1 MKRQSNRLNALQ
13 VAKLKTQGRYPDG
26 GNLYLQVS
34 ESGSKSWLFRYAIDG
49 KERQLG
55 LGSES
60 DFTLA
65 EARERATAQR
75 KLLADGIDPLA
86 TKRDQK
92 LARSMAAA
100 NIITFDKAA
109 TAYIAAHSAGWRNAK
124 HGDQWKNTL
133 DTYASPV
140 IGKLP
145 VSSVNTALVLRILE
159 PMWADKTETASR
171 LRGRIERVLDWA
183 KVQGYRTGENPALW
197 RGHLEN
203 LLAKKSKVAKV
214 AHHPAL
220 PWQEMGAFMGALSA
234 MQGSAAL
241 ALQLIILCAS
251 RTSEVLNAQWAE
263 FDLDGALW
271 IIPADRMKA
280 EKEHRVPLSDAALA
294 VLVKAKAEALDSE
307 FVFPGRKGSTLTN
320 MACLAVLK
328 RMGRADLTVHGFR
341 STFRD
346 WCSESTDYPRDVAE
360 LALAH
365 TIGDKVEAAYRRGDL
380 MEKRRAL
387 MGDWS
392 AYCGTV
398 RAPADVVQIRSKVA
412 A

>member
-1 MKRQSNRLNALQ
+1 L
-13 VAKLKTQGRYPDG
+13 T
-26 GNLYLQVS
+26 
-34 ESGSKSWLFRYAIDG
+34 
-49 KERQLG
+49 
-55 LGSES
+55 
-60 DFTLA
+60 
-65 EARERATAQR
+65 
-75 KLLADGIDPLA
+75 
-86 TKRDQK
+86 
-92 LARSMAAA
+92 AA

-109 TAYIAAHSAGWRNAK
+109 EAYIAAHSAGWRNAK

-145 VSSVNTALVLRILE
+145 VSSVNTALVLRVLE
-159 PMWADKTETASR
+159 PIWADKTETASR

-203 LLAKKSKVAKV
+203 LLVKKSKVAKV
-214 AHHPAL
+214 VHHPAL
-220 PWQEMGAFMGALSA
+220 PWQDIGAFMRDLCA
-234 MQGSAAL
+234 MQGGAAL

-251 RTSEVLNAQWAE
+251 RTSEVLNARWAE

-280 EKEHRVPLSDAALA
+280 EKEHRVPLSGTALA

-360 LALAH
+360 SALAH
-365 TIGDKVEAAYRRGDL
+365 AIGDKVEAAYRRGDL

-387 MGDWS
+387 MSDW
-392 AYCGTV
+392 AVYCETV
-398 RAPADVVQIRSKVA
+398 RTFADVVQIRAKVA